1 MKTIER
7 WLLKPFV
14 QRIVYALLLLLCLYI
29 AHSNGSFRGISSF
42 TLSSVSSLGFV
53 AVPVLLLGAQVVW
66 NKKWLWMLLCASAIC
81 FTLWLATLS
90 ISQIIAGAGAPAKTV
105 VWGCGVIGFLVM
117 LVFVLAFVNWA
128 LLHMKPKK

>member
-29 AHSNGSFRGISSF
+29 THSNGSFRGISSF
-42 TLSSVSSLGFV
+42 TLSSVSSLIFV
-53 AVPVLLLGAQVVW
+53 LVPVLLLGAQVVW
-66 NKKWLWMLLCASAIC
+66 NKKWLWLLLCASAIC
-81 FTLWLATLS
+81 FTLWLATLT
-90 ISQIIAGAGAPAKTV
+90 ISQIIAGAGAPAKIV
-105 VWGCGVIGFLVM
+105 VWGFGVIGFLVL
-117 LVFVLAFVNWA
+117 LVFVLAFVNWT